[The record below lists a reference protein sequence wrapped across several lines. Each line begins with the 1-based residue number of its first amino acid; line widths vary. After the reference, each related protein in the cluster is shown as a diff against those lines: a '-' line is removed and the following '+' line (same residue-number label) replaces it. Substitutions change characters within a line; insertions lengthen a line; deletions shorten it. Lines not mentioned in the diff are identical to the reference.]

1 MFGLDKIE
9 WSTEVYAP
17 RHYYVRLITGH
28 CFWFYNKSGTRLGF
42 SGGAGGGWRSTGA
55 YIRGGIPDK
64 KVTLPDAVQ
73 LTWLAETERKF
84 YQVQFELPR
93 DKILELFK
101 NKVITLEYGRK
112 VKSIQDGI
120 NFAIEPGGMVFLRT
134 SGAQTI
140 ELGRYQAK
148 EIPMEWWYFAKSEAF
163 DGNWLTPE
171 KYYEMRYEEIP
182 QYIQEQY
189 KDGTIP
195 VGRWTAYSTHK
206 YPWKLYIPKTEMQ
219 AYYIEYVNNEQ
230 YLVDQSNL
238 AHEQSIIKPVPASIY
253 IYYEKNGQR
262 YKHSIFF
269 SKHRWATAEQPEDD
283 LAVFNRFKAYFEEKN
298 SSAMLEIDLSA
309 GDAKAYLNNGLT
321 KKEIKIYHQWLE
333 KMKPLQF

>member
-1 MFGLDKIE
+1 MFGLNKIE
-9 WSTEVYAP
+9 WTTEIYAP

-28 CFWFYNKSGTRLGF
+28 CFWFYNKSGSRLGF

-93 DKILELFK
+93 EQILDLFK
-101 NKVITLEYGRK
+101 KEVITLEYGRK
-112 VKSIQDGI
+112 VKSTQDGI

-134 SGAQTI
+134 SGARTI
-140 ELGRYQAK
+140 ELGRYQAQ

-163 DGNWLTPE
+163 DGKWLTPE
-171 KYYEMRYEEIP
+171 KYYEMRYEELP
-182 QYIQEQY
+182 ENIQKQHIE
-189 KDGTIP
+189 GTIP
-195 VGRWTAYSTHK
+195 VGRWTNYSKYK
-206 YPWKLYIPKTEMQ
+206 YPWKLFIPKVEMQ

-230 YLVDQSNL
+230 YLVDSSNL
-238 AHEQSIIKPVPASIY
+238 EDEQNKNKPVPAMINIY
-253 IYYEKNGQR
+253 SVRDNQR
-262 YKHSIFF
+262 YKHSIYF

-283 LAVFNRFKAYFEEKN
+283 LPVFNTFKSYFDEKN
-298 SSAMLEIDLSA
+298 SSALLEIHIENNV
-309 GDAKAYLNNGLT
+309 AKAYLNNGIT
-321 KKEIKIYHQWLE
+321 KTEVKIFSQDIE
-333 KMKPLQF
+333 KMKELQY